1 MSIRVFPVP
10 DRVFCLVRGHR
21 SEQSITMIGDR
32 LRAIREAKQL
42 TQEDIAERTG
52 FSQACVSR
60 VEKGDAIPSIETVEK
75 WARALQVPVH
85 QLFYGEGEPPS
96 LPNLPNRLTADD
108 LIRGGSTE

>member
-1 MSIRVFPVP
+1 
-10 DRVFCLVRGHR
+10 
-21 SEQSITMIGDR
+21 MIGVR
-32 LRAIREAKQL
+32 LRTLREAKQL

-52 FSQACVSR
+52 LSQAWVSR
-60 VEKGDAIPSIETVEK
+60 VENGEAIPSIETVEM

-108 LIRGGSTE
+108 IIPDGSTE